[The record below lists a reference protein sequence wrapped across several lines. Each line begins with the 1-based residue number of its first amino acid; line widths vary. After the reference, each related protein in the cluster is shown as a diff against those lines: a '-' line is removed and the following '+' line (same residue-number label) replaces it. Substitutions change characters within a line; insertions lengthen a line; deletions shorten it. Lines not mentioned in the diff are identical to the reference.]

1 MQRGIVVYIKDAIAK
16 GVDIVENHY
25 DTIIW
30 FKFISKFF
38 KTENDL
44 YLSCVYIWGERSP
57 AYNHIDV
64 DLYSI
69 LQSDITHFQSHGTV
83 LLCGDWNAR
92 VGNGTRPDYIVCDRY
107 VGSIDMMIICQM
119 YRYRGVHW
127 ITFVIDMVLN
137 CFICV
142 KRLHCALLTV
152 DWAVTI
158 KLVHTHTHVTLAVVL
173 LTIYSSTNT

>member
-1 MQRGIVVYIKDAIAK
+1 MIFTFHVFILG
-16 GVDIVENHY
+16 GGGDIPPLI
-25 DTIIW
+25 TILMWI
-30 FKFISKFF
+30 
-38 KTENDL
+38 
-44 YLSCVYIWGERSP
+44 
-57 AYNHIDV
+57 
-64 DLYSI
+64 SI
-69 LQSDITHFQSHGTV
+69 LYFNLILPIFSVTEPSYYVAIGMPVLVMGHAQIILCVTV
-83 LLCGDWNAR
+83 MFVA
-92 VGNGTRPDYIVCDRY
+92 
-107 VGSIDMMIICQM
+107 SMMMIICQM

-137 CFICV
+137 CLICV